1 MNTVDQI
8 KLLHNVSF
16 LTRWPTAGWIGG
28 AVDRYEA
35 FSPAEKQQLGTPVRL
50 LADYLKLQAR
60 PPSDPILLQLAC
72 LAPGVLRSSNDPI
85 ATVSEK
91 RGGYT
96 EKKLG
101 ESTKWLEESTRLLR
115 AYANLPLA

>member
-16 LTRWPTAGWIGG
+16 LTGGPTAGWIGG
-28 AVDRYEA
+28 AVDWYEA

-50 LADYLKLQAR
+50 LADYLQLQGR

-72 LAPGVLRSSNDPI
+72 LAPGMLRGSNDPI

-101 ESTKWLEESTRLLR
+101 ESAKWLEAVGRR
-115 AYANLPLA
+115 GH